1 MLERSNVALTKEE
14 CSSLRSQIKAIS
26 ETYINR
32 TMFVGFPK
40 QLFACSHES
49 GSYVL
54 RDASGVEVFR
64 DKMPLSIIRY
74 LRTRPG
80 ISAIGFEDEVGA
92 AASAAARAVASVPR
106 VAVASVDSVPKAVAS
121 APKANANKTSPMSS
135 VRNHTEKTVAIAKK
149 KTVAKPSMRT
159 TRSSKLSATVPTV
172 KKTHRRKS
180 VPLRA
185 PFE

>member
-92 AASAAARAVASVPR
+92 SSAAVASVPG
-106 VAVASVDSVPKAVAS
+106 ASVPRASVPRAMAS
-121 APKANANKTSPMSS
+121 VPKTSPMPS
-135 VRNHTEKTVAIAKK
+135 VRNQKSVATAKK
-149 KTVAKPSMRT
+149 KPVAKASGFSSAKPSMRT

-180 VPLRA
+180 VPVRA

>member
-1 MLERSNVALTKEE
+1 MAQV
-14 CSSLRSQIKAIS
+14 KAIS
-26 ETYINR
+26 RNHVIAHTR

-40 QLFACSHES
+40 QLFTCSHES

-92 AASAAARAVASVPR
+92 SSAAVASVPG
-106 VAVASVDSVPKAVAS
+106 ASVPRASVPRAS
-121 APKANANKTSPMSS
+121 VPRASVPRAMASVPKTSPMPS
-135 VRNHTEKTVAIAKK
+135 VRNQKSVATAKK
-149 KTVAKPSMRT
+149 KPVAKASGFSSAKPSMRT